1 MLATSAEQET
11 LIVKMMLSVVLTLVT
26 EQVPEAPPMTVMSA
40 LENPVTDASKVM
52 LNSGV
57 RSESTEAVSDHSAVG
72 IVASRV
78 TEEVVA
84 ADVGPLL
91 PT

>member
-1 MLATSAEQET
+1 
-11 LIVKMMLSVVLTLVT
+11 MMLSVVVRLVT
-26 EQVPEAPPMTVMSA
+26 EQIPEAPPITETSV
-40 LENPVTDASKVM
+40 LENPVIDASKVM
-52 LNSGV
+52 VNSGV